1 MHSKHADEPSDT
13 TPGNGSPS
21 PPETDDSDQPTAQ
34 KEHSST
40 DANLLARVR
49 AGDDEA
55 FAALWRR
62 YRSVAVAVA
71 FQSTR
76 TFDPEDVAA
85 EAFVRVF
92 TAMRGG
98 GGPAIAFRAYLIVTV
113 KNVIANW
120 ARRESR
126 STSVSLELVEDLPD
140 LTIYLDFG
148 DRTAVVSAFRSLP
161 RRWQLALWYSEIE
174 GRKPS
179 EIGEIMGISPSAA
192 AMLTYRARQGLRA
205 AWHREE
211 GDA

>member
-1 MHSKHADEPSDT
+1 MHSKHSDESTGP
-13 TPGNGSPS
+13 TPRKASPS
-21 PPETDDSDQPTAQ
+21 PPDSDDRDQPTAPQ
-34 KEHSST
+34 EHRGP
-40 DANLLARVR
+40 DANLLAMVR
-49 AGDDEA
+49 AGDDDA
-55 FAALWRR
+55 YATLWRR

-71 FQSTR
+71 FQTTR

-85 EAFVRVF
+85 EAFVRVL
-92 TAMRGG
+92 TAIRGG

-113 KNVIANW
+113 KNVVANW

-126 STSVSLELVEDLPD
+126 SVSVSLELVEDLPD

-148 DRTAVVSAFRSLP
+148 DRSAVVSAFRSLP

-205 AWHREE
+205 AWHRED